1 MHWCI
6 YEYIPLPPRQCS
18 LTTCTATARRPTLG
32 RRSPPPAPPPPNACS
47 WALRRHPTAC
57 STSSGAHAMSVLTM
71 VIRKGMGLG
80 GRSGVSR
87 KQIRGGGGA
96 WPARCM
102 YIYIYIT
109 FNENIEFT
117 SLLSSRRP
125 LLLGHYHTQ
134 KYNFDICFF
143 LDATEWSCS
152 SFFLD
157 FTIYSL
163 ICYIYYFIRTYI
175 TLRMYAH

>member
-96 WPARCM
+96 HGRHGVCISISTLHLMKTLNLLAYFQVDGHCCWAITIHKNIILIYVFFSTQLNDLVHLFFSTLQ
-102 YIYIYIT
+102 YI
-109 FNENIEFT
+109 
-117 SLLSSRRP
+117 LS
-125 LLLGHYHTQ
+125 YVI
-134 KYNFDICFF
+134 F
-143 LDATEWSCS
+143 
-152 SFFLD
+152 
-157 FTIYSL
+157 
-163 ICYIYYFIRTYI
+163 I
-175 TLRMYAH
+175 TL